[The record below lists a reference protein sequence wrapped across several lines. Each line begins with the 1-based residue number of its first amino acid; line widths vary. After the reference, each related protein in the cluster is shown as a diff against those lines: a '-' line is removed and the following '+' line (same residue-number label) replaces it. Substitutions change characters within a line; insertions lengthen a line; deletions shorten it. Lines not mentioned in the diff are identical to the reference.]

1 MNYIQNK
8 KSVQQ
13 PFIDKVYQ
21 ILSAKERGEDSSD
34 LEREIDAMV
43 YQLYQLTAEE
53 IAIVE
58 GK

>member
-8 KSVQQ
+8 KSVQRL
-13 PFIDKVYQ
+13 FIDKVYQ

>member
-21 ILSAKERGEDSSD
+21 IISAKERGEDTSD

-43 YQLYQLTAEE
+43 YQLYELTAEE

-58 GK
+58 G

>member
-1 MNYIQNK
+1 
-8 KSVQQ
+8 
-13 PFIDKVYQ
+13 
-21 ILSAKERGEDSSD
+21 

>member
-43 YQLYQLTAEE
+43 YQLYELTAEE